1 MLPEI
6 LYSQLLGNHYQ
17 NRIKEVSDIDNS
29 EKMTFRKAIEILREH
44 NTTGKPVLRIT
55 SNRWYEQQLLTILLD
70 GCEQLL
76 KENAECK
83 DLLRYAI
90 QDFNTIGEIDSMPT
104 PMLHKDYAVK
114 IIDIQ
119 SHQWRYIDKA
129 LLLTEGDIDY
139 GNTSLYL

>member
-1 MLPEI
+1 
-6 LYSQLLGNHYQ
+6 
-17 NRIKEVSDIDNS
+17 
-29 EKMTFRKAIEILREH
+29 MTFRKAIEILREH

-90 QDFNTIGEIDSMPT
+90 QDFNTIGEINSMPT
-104 PMLHKDYAVK
+104 PMLHKDYGVK